1 MGANLVYL
9 ERPLTKKETIV
20 GTYPGHEK
28 LYSYKWASTQM
39 QGWRLNQ
46 EDAHI
51 ARPDFDEGIGLFAIF
66 DGHGGVEC
74 SKFCERFFEMKL
86 KEQPEY

>member
-9 ERPLTKKETIV
+9 DRPLTKKDTV
-20 GTYPGHEK
+20 QGTFPGSKE
-28 LYSYKWASTQM
+28 LPQYKYACTAM

-51 ARPDFDEGIGLFAIF
+51 CAPQFDEGVGLFAVF
-66 DGHGGVEC
+66 DGHGGLEC

-86 KEQPEY
+86 KEQKEY